1 MSHTIGSRRR
11 KNESLGNLVSYA
23 QISQGVHLV
32 AENGWMQVEFWNDG
46 VVRVRAGRAGE
57 SLDDFSYALE
67 PAGNRFEVE
76 VAVTVEKD
84 CIALRSG
91 DVHVEI
97 LQEPLSIRF
106 LDQDGKL
113 VNRDDP
119 AFGISWLGQE
129 VTVYKELQPGERFL
143 GLGEK
148 TGPLDKR
155 GRAYVNNN
163 TDNFGYGPDSD
174 PLYASIPFFIGLHSQ
189 GIYGFFLNN
198 SYKTTFNFGASSDR
212 FAWYAADDGQMDY
225 FYMHGGL
232 DRGVEQVLRSYAW
245 LTGTMPL
252 PPKWALGFQQCRYS
266 YYPDAEVLRIAQT
279 FREKQIPCDV
289 LYLDIHY
296 MDAFKVFSWHPTS
309 FPDPKLLSEQLKA
322 LGIRLVV
329 IMDPGI
335 KVEEGYESYDTG
347 IAGEHFA
354 LLPDGKPYSGQV
366 WPGWSHF
373 PDFTAAKTRAWWGDQ
388 MKIYTDAG
396 IEGFWND
403 MNEPAAWG
411 QHLPGLIAFEM
422 EGEGGS
428 FKEARNIYGMQMARA
443 TMEGATKLLGEKRP
457 FNLTRAA
464 FAGIQRYAAV
474 WTGDNTASEDHMMA
488 GVRLVNSLG
497 LSGVAFAGYDI
508 GGFVGEPSP
517 ALYARWMQLGAF
529 SPFFRA
535 HSMINSRDAEP
546 WSFGEEVE
554 DIARNF
560 IRLRYRLLPY
570 LYSAFEEARF
580 GMPIARSLALE
591 WPQDPKIYQQ
601 PHDAAYLFGPEI
613 LVIPVES
620 HRQLAKIYLPAGQ
633 WYDFYD
639 DSLLEGG
646 KEHLIEL
653 NIEKLPLYVRAGAV
667 VAMQSPVMHTGAA
680 HAGVL
685 HLHVYAGEVSRK
697 VHVFEDD
704 GLANTETHISDF
716 ASRMGIHNGHERRL
730 SLEPQLGNH
739 PSEFR
744 KVKLYLHGVDA
755 DVDIFLNGIKPK
767 VSHEDFKLV
776 EPVSRFDPFMP
787 AVGTAPK
794 VENLPVIEF
803 DWDARTAY
811 ELLY

>member
-1 MSHTIGSRRR
+1 MNPSRGTRR
-11 KNESLGNLVSYA
+11 TRNVHLGNLVSYS
-23 QISQGVHLV
+23 QISQGLHVI
-32 AENGWMQVEFWNDG
+32 AENGWLQVEFWNPG
-46 VVRVRAGRAGE
+46 VVRVRAGRSDE
-57 SLDDFSYALE
+57 PLDDFSYALDAQATKV
-67 PAGNRFEVE
+67 P
-76 VAVTVEKD
+76 VTVEYQFSSE
-84 CIALRSG
+84 CIILRNY
-91 DVHVEI
+91 DVQIQI
-97 LQEPLSIRF
+97 LTAPVSIQF
-106 LDQDGKL
+106 LDETGRI
-113 VNRDDP
+113 VNSDDP

-129 VTVYKELQPGERFL
+129 VSVYKSLQPGERFL

-174 PLYASIPFFIGLHSQ
+174 PLYVSIPFFIGVHPQ

-225 FYMHGGL
+225 FYLHGGL
-232 DRGVEQVLRSYAW
+232 EGGVEKVLKSYAG
-245 LTGTMPL
+245 LTGVMPL
-252 PPKWALGFQQCRYS
+252 PPKWSLGFQQCRYS
-266 YYPDAEVLRIAQT
+266 YYPDAEVLRIAET
-279 FREKQIPCDV
+279 FREKRIPCDV

-309 FPDPKLLSEQLKA
+309 FPNPKLLADQLKE
-322 LGIRLVV
+322 LGIRLVI

-347 IAGEHFA
+347 MAEGHFA

-373 PDFTAAKTRAWWGDQ
+373 PDFTAGKTRDWWGAQ

-411 QHLPGLIAFEM
+411 QHLPGLIEFDM
-422 EGEGGS
+422 EGEGSS
-428 FKEARNIYGMQMARA
+428 FKEARNVYGMQMARA
-443 TMEGATKLLGEKRP
+443 TREGASKLLGEKRP
-457 FNLTRAA
+457 FTLTRAG

-529 SPFFRA
+529 CPFFRA

-560 IRLRYRLLPY
+560 IRLRYRLMPY
-570 LYSAFEEARF
+570 LYSAFEATQT
-580 GMPIARSLALE
+580 GLPIARSLAIE

-601 PHDAAYLFGPEI
+601 PYDTAYLFGADI
-613 LVIPVES
+613 LVYPVES
-620 HRQLAKIYLPAGQ
+620 HRQLAKIYLPAGS

-639 DSLLEGG
+639 DVRYEGG
-646 KEHLIEL
+646 REHVIEL
-653 NIEKLPLYVRAGAV
+653 NIEKLPLFVRESAV
-667 VAMQSPVMHTGAA
+667 IPMQTAVL
-680 HAGVL
+680 HADATHDGTL
-685 HLHVYAGEVSRK
+685 HLHVYEG
-697 VHVFEDD
+697 
-704 GLANTETHISDF
+704 
-716 ASRMGIHNGHERRL
+716 
-730 SLEPQLGNH
+730 
-739 PSEFR
+739 
-744 KVKLYLHGVDA
+744 
-755 DVDIFLNGIKPK
+755 DV
-767 VSHEDFKLV
+767 
-776 EPVSRFDPFMP
+776 
-787 AVGTAPK
+787 
-794 VENLPVIEF
+794 
-803 DWDARTAY
+803 
-811 ELLY
+811 